1 MWLFREPIVF
11 EGVTHEGS
19 TLTVR
24 YGGRI
29 LLGDHGFLTPIGA
42 DGTFRY
48 TTSPKG
54 WQCVNRTIQMEASN
68 LSLETP
74 ISNVFGMAS
83 VRTTNIFSEL
93 MLRTVGDLC
102 QLGRKKL
109 LATRNFGQRSMQEV
123 DQMLAAHNLP
133 PLV

>member
-1 MWLFREPIVF
+1 M
-11 EGVTHEGS
+11 
-19 TLTVR
+19 
-24 YGGRI
+24 
-29 LLGDHGFLTPIGA
+29 
-42 DGTFRY
+42 
-48 TTSPKG
+48 K
-54 WQCVNRTIQMEASN
+54 ASN

-83 VRTTNIFSEL
+83 VRTTNVFSEL